1 MNPVDIIV
9 KKRDGGELT
18 RQELDFFIHGLTAG
32 AIPDYQAAA
41 WLMAIY
47 FRGMTD
53 QETTDLTLAMAA
65 SGDQLDLHDV
75 LPGAVIVD
83 KHSSGGVGDKTTLA
97 VGPIAAACGKTA
109 AVFPPTPAL
118 ARTGGSPIASSCPPH
133 ASRRAC
139 SQSARS
145 AFPYR

>member
-53 QETTDLTLAMAA
+53 QETDVYKR
-65 SGDQLDLHDV
+65 QLWWRS
-75 LPGAVIVD
+75 IQN
-83 KHSSGGVGDKTTLA
+83 T
-97 VGPIAAACGKTA
+97 
-109 AVFPPTPAL
+109 
-118 ARTGGSPIASSCPPH
+118 RN
-133 ASRRAC
+133 RA
-139 SQSARS
+139 
-145 AFPYR
+145 F